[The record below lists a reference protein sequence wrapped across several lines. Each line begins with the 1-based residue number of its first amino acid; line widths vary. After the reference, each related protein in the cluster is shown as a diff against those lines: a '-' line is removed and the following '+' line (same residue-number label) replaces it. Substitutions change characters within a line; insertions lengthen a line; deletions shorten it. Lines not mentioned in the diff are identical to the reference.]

1 MSWMRSQSG
10 LFGSWVSTCG
20 ITFRS
25 LTNPYD
31 EVTVALASGERETE
45 EVAMTEMIVAVFDTA
60 SAAEAAV
67 RDIEA
72 AGLPSAV
79 IRRYTKDDPALRDYK
94 SEPAAQK
101 PQSFWSWLF
110 GEDEPAPRYDYQ
122 IYDRSIAEGG
132 TVVTVTVDE
141 SQTARVTEIL
151 NRHGPIDLE
160 ERAAKYGVTSA
171 PPAAPPAARE
181 EVIPLSEE
189 QLQVSKRVVER
200 GTTRLRRYVVRTP
213 VEETVT
219 LREEQVT
226 IERRRPVAPGTPGVP
241 EGAFEEH
248 TVEVHATGEEP
259 VVSKTARLAEE
270 FVIRKDVSE
279 RTETVRD
286 TGGANK
292 SRWKRKADHQRT
304 GVPPT
309 KAKLSIGRDLV
320 SSNGAASVRASGGS

>member
-1 MSWMRSQSG
+1 MGCPATEFRD
-10 LFGSWVSTCG
+10 FG

-25 LTNPYD
+25 LANSWE
-31 EVTVALASGERETE
+31 EVTVAVEGDRRQKRL
-45 EVAMTEMIVAVFDTA
+45 AMTETIVAVFDTA

-79 IRRYTKDDPALRDYK
+79 IRRYTKDDPAVRDYK
-94 SEPAAQK
+94 AEPAAQK

-110 GEDEPAPRYDYQ
+110 GEDELAPKYDYQ

-132 TVVTVTVDE
+132 TVVTVTVDDA
-141 SQTARVTEIL
+141 QTARVMEIL

-160 ERAAKYGVTSA
+160 ERAAKYGVPGA
-171 PPAAPPAARE
+171 PLAEKAGAQE

-189 QLQVSKRVVER
+189 QLQVGKRVVER
-200 GTTRLRRYVVRTP
+200 GTTRLRRYVVQIP
-213 VEETVT
+213 VEEAVT

-241 EGAFEEH
+241 EGAFEER

-259 VVSKTARLAEE
+259 VVGKTARVAEE
-270 FVIRKDVSE
+270 VVVRKDVSE
-279 RTETVRD
+279 RAETVRD
-286 TGGANK
+286 TVRREQVEVEKDGGP
-292 SRWKRKADHQRT
+292 SADRSPSDK
-304 GVPPT
+304 G
-309 KAKLSIGRDLV
+309 
-320 SSNGAASVRASGGS
+320 